1 MHFDLLDDVRT
12 DAVCTR
18 VLTYSIR
25 KIETQKK
32 ENLMGKIPEKLT
44 NRNWAQRI
52 DGKNHLIYAVN
63 SIPIFVH
70 SSTRFWT
77 QFDMAKIEVSPEN
90 WLKSTFPQGFTFP
103 ILDFRFLT
111 RIFNCLMLFLGWKI
125 REFFQF
131 WRKNSIVLKN
141 KVLLKIKFRQ
151 NIHFLARKFN
161 YLMQFRVKYSRFSSI
176 FGAKIQA

>member
-32 ENLMGKIPEKLT
+32 ENLKGKIPEKLT

-63 SIPIFVH
+63 SIPISVH

-77 QFDMAKIEVSPEN
+77 QFDMAKIEVSPDN

-103 ILDFRFLT
+103 ILGKKSRFLT
-111 RIFNCLMLFLGWKI
+111 GKFNYLMLFLG
-125 REFFQF
+125 
-131 WRKNSIVLKN
+131 
-141 KVLLKIKFRQ
+141 
-151 NIHFLARKFN
+151 
-161 YLMQFRVKYSRFSSI
+161 
-176 FGAKIQA
+176 

>member
-32 ENLMGKIPEKLT
+32 ENLKGKIPEKLT
-44 NRNWAQRI
+44 NRNWPQRI
-52 DGKNHLIYAVN
+52 DGKNHLT
-63 SIPIFVH
+63 SIPISVH

-103 ILDFRFLT
+103 ILDRNLDFWQVNSIIWVKNS
-111 RIFNCLMLFLGWKI
+111 RIFPI
-125 REFFQF
+125 
-131 WRKNSIVLKN
+131 
-141 KVLLKIKFRQ
+141 
-151 NIHFLARKFN
+151 LAQKS
-161 YLMQFRVKYSRFSSI
+161 KY
-176 FGAKIQA
+176 A

>member
-32 ENLMGKIPEKLT
+32 ENLKGKIPEKLT

-52 DGKNHLIYAVN
+52 DGKNRLIYAVN
-63 SIPIFVH
+63 SIPISVH

-103 ILDFRFLT
+103 ILDRNLD
-111 RIFNCLMLFLGWKI
+111 
-125 REFFQF
+125 F
-131 WRKNSIVLKN
+131 WQVNSI
-141 KVLLKIKFRQ
+141 IWCF
-151 NIHFLARKFN
+151 
-161 YLMQFRVKYSRFSSI
+161 FRVKNSRI
-176 FGAKIQA
+176 FPILA